1 MMCCQKA
8 TYKGSEKD
16 KKESGGNVHFSEV
29 TQDGRLLQSDESREG
44 LLEEINFSHED
55 VRGLGSFWD
64 LLHKGAV
71 DLC

>member
-29 TQDGRLLQSDESREG
+29 AQDGRLLQSDESREG

-55 VRGLGSFWD
+55 V
-64 LLHKGAV
+64 
-71 DLC
+71 